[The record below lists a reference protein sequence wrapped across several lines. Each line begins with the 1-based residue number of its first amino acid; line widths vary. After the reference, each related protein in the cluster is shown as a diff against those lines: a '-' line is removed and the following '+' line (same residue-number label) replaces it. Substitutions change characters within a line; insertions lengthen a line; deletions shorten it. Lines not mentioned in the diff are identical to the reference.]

1 MAFKGLKWHFIY
13 ASSLKKTALENLQAN
28 IFCYYSLK
36 FYLPIMKKLPFVMS
50 LFVAFKSLFIIFLK
64 ISVYIDMG
72 NVATD
77 TTTLAFTFTGT
88 STTRL
93 WEIKV
98 SQVSC
103 NNPSR

>member
-1 MAFKGLKWHFIY
+1 LIT
-13 ASSLKKTALENLQAN
+13 KTLLYINLP
-28 IFCYYSLK
+28 LDDV
-36 FYLPIMKKLPFVMS
+36 P
-50 LFVAFKSLFIIFLK
+50 
-64 ISVYIDMG
+64 VYVDMG

-98 SQVSC
+98 SQLTCS
-103 NNPSR
+103 NANRYGSHKT